1 LAVAHELSQA
11 RGMYPRHRLEALAD
25 GIFGVAMTL
34 LVLEIRIPDG
44 VDPKSDGDMVA
55 LLISLWPKIWPY
67 MLSFLVLGIRWRE
80 LVAERPSQHEVNK
93 RYVNWSL
100 ANLLLVT
107 FVPFST
113 LLIGRYAS
121 LAPAIWLYSANLAGM
136 AICSWLIGRAAPK
149 GERSEAEETAGLIV
163 FLIAAAVTAV
173 LGSLH
178 TAWAPMGFVLNA
190 LSPPLERYIRA
201 RNGAA
206 NAPNG

>member
-1 LAVAHELSQA
+1 
-11 RGMYPRHRLEALAD
+11 MYPRHRLEALAD

-44 VDPKSDGDMVA
+44 ADPKSDGDMVA

-80 LVAERPSQHEVNK
+80 LVAERTNQREVNK

-121 LAPAIWLYSANLAGM
+121 MAPAIGLYSANLAGM
-136 AICSWLIGRAAPK
+136 AICSWLIGRNAPK
-149 GERSEAEETAGLIV
+149 GERSEAEETAGLLV
-163 FLIAAAVTAV
+163 FLFAAAVTAV
-173 LGSLH
+173 LGCLH
-178 TAWAPMGFVLNA
+178 TPLAPLGFALNA
-190 LSPPLERYIRA
+190 LAPPVERYIRA
-201 RNGAA
+201 REGRAE
-206 NAPNG
+206 APES

>member
-1 LAVAHELSQA
+1 
-11 RGMYPRHRLEALAD
+11 MYPRHRLEALAD

-44 VDPKSDGDMVA
+44 VDPKTDSDMVA
-55 LLISLWPKIWPY
+55 VLAALIPKIWPY
-67 MLSFLVLGIRWRE
+67 ALSFVVLGVRWRE
-80 LVAERPSQHEVNK
+80 LVAERTTQHEVSK

-136 AICSWLIGRAAPK
+136 AICSWMIGRNAPK
-149 GERSEAEETAGLIV
+149 GERSEAEETAALLV
-163 FLIAAAVTAV
+163 FLFAAGATAA
-173 LGSLH
+173 LGCLH
-178 TAWAPMGFVLNA
+178 TSWAPMGFALNA
-190 LSPPLERYIRA
+190 LAPPIERYIRA
-201 RNGAA
+201 RGKAA
-206 NAPNG
+206 RRPS

>member
-1 LAVAHELSQA
+1 
-11 RGMYPRHRLEALAD
+11 MYPRHRLEALVD

-44 VDPKSDGDMVA
+44 VVPTTDGALVA

-80 LVAERPSQHEVNK
+80 LVAERPSQHEVSK

-136 AICSWLIGRAAPK
+136 AICTWLVGRAVPK
-149 GERSEAEETAGLIV
+149 GERSATEETAGLTV
-163 FLIAAAVTAV
+163 FLFAAGVTAV
-173 LGSLH
+173 LGALH
-178 TAWAPMGFVLNA
+178 TAWAPMGFMLNA
-190 LSPPLERYIRA
+190 LALPIERYIRA
-201 RNGAA
+201 RNGPAKA
-206 NAPNG
+206 SGS

>member
-1 LAVAHELSQA
+1 
-11 RGMYPRHRLEALAD
+11 MYPRHRLDALTD

-44 VDPKSDGDMVA
+44 VDPHTDGELLA
-55 LLISLWPKIWPY
+55 LLSSLVPKIWPY

-80 LVAERPSQHEVNK
+80 LVAERPSQHEVSK

-136 AICSWLIGRAAPK
+136 AIFTWLIGRAAPK
-149 GERSEAEETAGLIV
+149 GERSATEETVGLIV
-163 FLIAAAVTAV
+163 FLFAAGVTAV

-178 TAWAPMGFVLNA
+178 TAWAPMGFMLNA
-190 LSPPLERYIRA
+190 LALPVERYIRA
-201 RNGAA
+201 RNGPAQ
-206 NAPNG
+206 GRDS

>member
-1 LAVAHELSQA
+1 
-11 RGMYPRHRLEALAD
+11 MYPRHRLEALAD

-44 VDPKSDGDMVA
+44 MDPKTDRELLA

-67 MLSFLVLGIRWRE
+67 MLSFLVLGIRWCE
-80 LVAERPSQHEVNK
+80 LVAERPSQHEVSQ

-121 LAPAIWLYSANLAGM
+121 LTPAIWLYAANLGGM
-136 AICSWLIGRAAPK
+136 AICSWLIGRAAPR
-149 GERSEAEETAGLIV
+149 GERSAAEETAGLVV
-163 FLIAAAVTAV
+163 FLFAAGVTAA
-173 LGSLH
+173 LGTLH
-178 TAWAPMGFVLNA
+178 TPWAPMGFMLNA
-190 LSPPLERYIRA
+190 LSVPIERYIRA
-201 RNGAA
+201 RNGRTEARDS
-206 NAPNG
+206 

>member
-1 LAVAHELSQA
+1 
-11 RGMYPRHRLEALAD
+11 MYPRHRLEALAD

-44 VDPKSDGDMVA
+44 GDPRSDGELVA

-67 MLSFLVLGIRWRE
+67 ILSFVVLGVRWRE
-80 LVAERPSQHEVNK
+80 LVAERPSQREVGK

-121 LAPAIWLYSANLAGM
+121 LAPAIWLYSANLGGM
-136 AICSWLIGRAAPK
+136 AFCSWMIGRAAPK
-149 GERSEAEETAGLIV
+149 GERSAAEETAGLLV
-163 FLIAAAVTAV
+163 FLVAAGATAV
-173 LGSLH
+173 LGSFH
-178 TAWAPMGFVLNA
+178 TAWAPMGFMLNA
-190 LSPPLERYIRA
+190 LAPPIEGFIRA
-201 RNGAA
+201 RNG
-206 NAPNG
+206 GTEIRDS